1 MDLLNNAITSFE
13 PTAQEENETWV
24 YYSIGKKLKKQGWKI
39 HISSQMTDALII
51 FEKVSKL
58 LLQEKCNFKVA
69 KNSTVLAEINSPRN
83 DTEKATL
90 F

>member
-1 MDLLNNAITSFE
+1 MQLLVLNLLLR
-13 PTAQEENETWV
+13 
-24 YYSIGKKLKKQGWKI
+24 KKMKLGFIILSEKNYKKQGWKI